1 MDPNIGARAVGV
13 TGAIAVADRTA
24 AAAVM
29 PLGGVL
35 PSPPMSTRSWL
46 HLGVASAVALGAAC
60 SSISTVRLQPDQI
73 AVAPGLRP
81 LAAIQADV
89 ISAYLLFVPV
99 PGGVDLDRAV
109 NRMLIVAAKTM
120 GADKIVDLRFS
131 VTPEHGIYALRR
143 LLGWRSAH
151 ASGIAVQIVAPPT
164 DGAADQGPEP
174 APAP

>member
-1 MDPNIGARAVGV
+1 MAVV
-13 TGAIAVADRTA
+13 
-24 AAAVM
+24 
-29 PLGGVL
+29 GGVL
-35 PSPPMSTRSWL
+35 PSPPMSTRWL

-60 SSISTVRLQPDQI
+60 SSISTVRLQPDQV

-89 ISAYLLFVPV
+89 ISGYVLFVPL

-151 ASGIAVQIVAPPT
+151 ASGIAVQVVAPT
-164 DGAADQGPEP
+164 DDGADQGPEP
-174 APAP
+174 TPPAPAPATP